1 MYCVQDVTSPRVE
14 TFPKFSYA
22 AASPAKGLEWA
33 ITAIRQHPEAVA
45 RVQSEL
51 ACVVGLDR
59 FLVEESD
66 IPKLPYLQAVV
77 KELFRLHPPAPFS
90 LPHELVASADASLQ
104 QVDEDGERSQLL
116 GYDILQVPQTQVF
129 INIYA
134 VNRDPSVWERPNEFH
149 PDRFLQQGPDDQNKL
164 DLVGCKND
172 SCMLLPFGAGRR
184 QCPGARLAI
193 LFVQLGLANQLHSW
207 NRRTS
212 SRIFT
217 AAAART
223 STYNRRSTL

>member
-1 MYCVQDVTSPRVE
+1 
-14 TFPKFSYA
+14 
-22 AASPAKGLEWA
+22 
-33 ITAIRQHPEAVA
+33 
-45 RVQSEL
+45 
-51 ACVVGLDR
+51 
-59 FLVEESD
+59 
-66 IPKLPYLQAVV
+66 LQAVV

-104 QVDEDGERSQLL
+104 QVDEDGESSQLL

-149 PDRFLQQGPDDQNKL
+149 PDRFLQGPDDQNKL

-172 SCMLLPFGAGRR
+172 SFMLLPFGAGRR

-207 NRRTS
+207 NRRS
-212 SRIFT
+212 SCRIFT